1 MLSRI
6 QFLVEGFFQ
15 SSSRLFHRAGL
26 SPNSLTVI
34 GFLLSIFASTFY
46 WGGLSGLEW
55 GAAILVLLV
64 GSFFDAVVGAMA
76 RKYASASRFGR
87 VLDRVLDRLGDVSPY
102 SGRISLSVIQP
113 WIGTRALSPGP
124 L

>member
-34 GFLLSIFASTFY
+34 GFLLSIVASTFY

-55 GAAILVLLV
+55 GGAILVLLV
-64 GSFFDAVVGAMA
+64 GSFFDAVDGAMA
-76 RKYASASRFGR
+76 RKYARVSSFGGIFGSL
-87 VLDRVLDRLGDVSPY
+87 VDRLREIAHY
-102 SGRISLSVIQP
+102 SRRIGGSFS
-113 WIGTRALSPGP
+113 
-124 L
+124 